1 MQRLIA
7 LLPAGDQAFRGHEVQ
22 FAADSEA
29 RTAENFPD
37 VHGRHA
43 DEPSDAL
50 K

>member
-7 LLPAGDQAFRGHEVQ
+7 LLPADDQAFRGHEVQ

-29 RTAENFPD
+29 RTAENFPE
-37 VHGRHA
+37 VHDRHA
-43 DEPSDAL
+43 AESNDVL